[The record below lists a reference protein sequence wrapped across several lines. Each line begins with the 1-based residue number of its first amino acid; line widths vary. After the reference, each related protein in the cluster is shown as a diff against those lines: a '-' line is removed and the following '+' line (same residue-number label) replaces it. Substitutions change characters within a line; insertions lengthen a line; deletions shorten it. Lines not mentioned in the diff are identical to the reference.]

1 MDTLGLEAR
10 KRLTLAAT
18 ILGSSLA
25 FIDATVVIVA
35 LPTIEEDLDLGLTGQ
50 QWVFLSYSLALAS
63 LYLVGGAVGDR
74 YGRRRVFIWGT
85 AGFAVASL
93 LAGAAPNEAVLI
105 LARTL
110 QGVAGA
116 FLTTNSL
123 ALLRGAYGAEAGR
136 AIGLWTSFTSVATIL
151 GPPAGGA
158 LVEWVSWR
166 WIFLLNLPLAAA
178 AVVLALLG
186 REEAPAPA
194 RTGRLDLPGAA
205 LAATG
210 FGLLTYGL
218 VEGADRG
225 FGELWWAFV
234 GGRGRARRVRGRRD
248 AACAEPMLPFA
259 LFRERNF
266 AAANA
271 ETFLVY
277 AGLYGFFVFFTLY
290 LQFLGFTPFEA
301 GLLNIPSS
309 IVMILLAARFGA
321 LADKHGPRLFLTL
334 GPALIGLG
342 TLVFAVVDSRS
353 EFWTFG
359 IVGILLFSLG
369 LAMMVAPITAT
380 ALKSAPERYA
390 GIASGVNST
399 VSRLGSLM
407 AVAVIGLVIA
417 LVFDANTDAPDAV
430 PLAVDQTAPD
440 LRLASV
446 DGFRAGMVVAAAL
459 AFAGA
464 RGRRVRD
471 LQPRGARRARAAG
484 QRPGDGA
491 SRKLSPAA
499 RSRTRATASARDSP
513 KPVKMASR

>member
-1 MDTLGLEAR
+1 MGTLGLESR

-35 LPTIEEDLDLGLTGQ
+35 LPTMEEDLGLGLTGQ
-50 QWVFLSYSLALAS
+50 QWIFLSYSLALAA

-74 YGRRRVFIWGT
+74 FGRRPVFVAGA
-85 AGFAVASL
+85 AGFALASL

-105 LARTL
+105 VARTL

-123 ALLRGAYGAEAGR
+123 ALLRGAYGDDAGR
-136 AIGLWTSFTSVATIL
+136 AIGLWTAFTSVATIA
-151 GPPAGGA
+151 GPPVGGA

-166 WIFLLNLPLAAA
+166 WIFLLNLPLAAI
-178 AVVLALLG
+178 AVVLALVG
-186 REEAPAPA
+186 REDKAETPRSGRFDPA
-194 RTGRLDLPGAA
+194 GAA
-205 LAATG
+205 LAAAG

-218 VEGADRG
+218 VEGTERG
-225 FGELWWAFV
+225 FAGLWWAFLGSAAALV
-234 GGRGRARRVRGRRD
+234 AFAVVETRV
-248 AACAEPMLPFA
+248 AEPMLPFA
-259 LFRERNF
+259 LFRRRNF

-277 AGLYGFFVFFTLY
+277 AGLYGFIVYFTIY

-301 GLLNIPSS
+301 GLLNIPTSV
-309 IVMILLAARFGA
+309 VMILLAARFGG
-321 LADKHGPRLFLTL
+321 LADRHGPRLYLTV

-342 TLVFAVVDSRS
+342 ALTFTLVESRS
-353 EFWTFG
+353 DFWRYGLAGLAF
-359 IVGILLFSLG
+359 FSVG

-399 VSRLGSLM
+399 VSRLGSLV
-407 AVAVIGLVIA
+407 AVAVIGLVIS
-417 LVFDANTDAPDAV
+417 LVFDAQVDAPGAV
-430 PLAVDQTAPD
+430 PLAKDQVDPE
-440 LRLASV
+440 LRDASA
-446 DGFRAGMVVAAAL
+446 DGFRAGMLVAAGL

-464 RGRRVRD
+464 AVGALWISNREATAGAEPAVRD
-471 LQPRGARRARAAG
+471 EA
-484 QRPGDGA
+484 
-491 SRKLSPAA
+491 
-499 RSRTRATASARDSP
+499 ATAEI
-513 KPVKMASR
+513 

>member
-1 MDTLGLEAR
+1 VDTLGLDAR
-10 KRLTLAAT
+10 RRLTLAAT

-35 LPTIEEDLDLGLTGQ
+35 LPTMEEDLDLGLTGQ
-50 QWVFLSYSLALAS
+50 QWVFLSYSLALAA
-63 LYLVGGAVGDR
+63 LYLPGGAVGDR
-74 YGRRRVFIWGT
+74 YGRRPVFVAGA
-85 AGFAVASL
+85 AGFALASL
-93 LAGAAPNEAVLI
+93 LAGAAPNEAVL
-105 LARTL
+105 LVARFL

-123 ALLRGAYGAEAGR
+123 ALLRGVYGAEAGR

-178 AVVLALLG
+178 AVALALLG
-186 REEAPAPA
+186 RGDEAAPE
-194 RTGRLDLPGAA
+194 RTGRLDLPGAG
-205 LAATG
+205 LAAIG
-210 FGLLTYGL
+210 FGFLTYGL
-218 VEGADRG
+218 VEGAERG
-225 FGELWWAFV
+225 FSSLWWAYVVAVVALAAFIV
-234 GGRGRARRVRGRRD
+234 VERRV
-248 AACAEPMLPFA
+248 AQPMLPFE

-290 LQFLGFTPFEA
+290 LQFLGFTAFEA
-301 GLLNIPSS
+301 GLLNIPTS
-309 IVMILLAARFGA
+309 IVMIALAARFGG
-321 LADKHGPRLFLTL
+321 LADTHGPRLYLTL
-334 GPALIGLG
+334 GPALIGAG
-342 TLVFAVVDSRS
+342 TLVFAIVSTRS

-359 IVGILLFSLG
+359 IAGLVLFSLG

-417 LVFDANTDAPDAV
+417 LVFDSRTDVDGAV
-430 PLAVDQTAPD
+430 PLAKDQALPE
-440 LRLASV
+440 LRDASV
-446 DGFRAGMVVAAAL
+446 DAFRAGMLVAAGL

-464 RGRRVRD
+464 AVGAGGISNRDARGEQAPEVTE
-471 LQPRGARRARAAG
+471 QAPAPAG
-484 QRPGDGA
+484 
-491 SRKLSPAA
+491 S
-499 RSRTRATASARDSP
+499 
-513 KPVKMASR
+513 

>member
-1 MDTLGLEAR
+1 MDTLGVEAR

-50 QWVFLSYSLALAS
+50 QWVFLSYSLSLAA
-63 LYLVGGAVGDR
+63 LYLVGGAIGDR
-74 YGRRRVFIWGT
+74 YGRRRVFVAGA
-85 AGFAVASL
+85 AGFAAASL

-105 LARTL
+105 VARTL

-123 ALLRGAYGAEAGR
+123 ALLRGAYGADSGR
-136 AIGLWTSFTSVATIL
+136 AIGLWTSFTSIATIL

-186 REEAPAPA
+186 RDEEPAAA

-218 VEGADRG
+218 VEGADQG
-225 FGELWWAFV
+225 FGGLWWAFLGAAAALAAFAV
-234 GGRGRARRVRGRRD
+234 VETRV
-248 AACAEPMLPFA
+248 AEPMLPFG
-259 LFRERNF
+259 LFRVRNF

-271 ETFLVY
+271 QTFLVY
-277 AGLYGFFVFFTLY
+277 AGLYGFFVYFTLY

-301 GLLNIPSS
+301 GLLNIPTSL
-309 IVMILLAARFGA
+309 VMILLAARFGA
-321 LADKHGPRLFLTL
+321 LADKHGPRLFLTV
-334 GPALIGLG
+334 GPALIGVG
-342 TLVFAVVDSRS
+342 TLVFALVETRS
-353 EFWTFG
+353 EFWTYG
-359 IVGILLFSLG
+359 VAGLLLFSLG

-399 VSRLGSLM
+399 VSRLGSLV

-417 LVFDANTDAPDAV
+417 LVFAAQTDVESAV
-430 PLAVDQTAPD
+430 PLARDQAAPE
-440 LRLASV
+440 LRQASV
-446 DGFRAGMVVAAAL
+446 DGFRAGMVLAAAL
-459 AFAGA
+459 ALAGSAVGAFGISNREA
-464 RGRRVRD
+464 RGEAVSVVSE
-471 LQPRGARRARAAG
+471 P
-484 QRPGDGA
+484 
-491 SRKLSPAA
+491 
-499 RSRTRATASARDSP
+499 ATAPAES
-513 KPVKMASR
+513 

>member
-1 MDTLGLEAR
+1 VDTLGLEAR

-50 QWVFLSYSLALAS
+50 QWVFLSYSLALAA
-63 LYLVGGAVGDR
+63 LYLVGGAIGDR
-74 YGRRRVFIWGT
+74 YGRRRVFI
-85 AGFAVASL
+85 AGAAAFALASL
-93 LAGAAPNEAVLI
+93 LAGAAPNEAVLVV
-105 LARTL
+105 ARAL

-123 ALLRGAYGAEAGR
+123 ALLRGAYGADSGR

-186 REEAPAPA
+186 RDEESASP
-194 RTGRLDLPGAA
+194 RTGRLDLAGAT
-205 LAATG
+205 LAAAG

-225 FGELWWAFV
+225 FGGLWWAFAGAAV
-234 GGRGRARRVRGRRD
+234 ALTAFVVVETRVD
-248 AACAEPMLPFA
+248 EPMLPFA
-259 LFRERNF
+259 LFRKRNF

-271 ETFLVY
+271 QTFLVY

-309 IVMILLAARFGA
+309 IVMIVLAARFGA
-321 LADKHGPRLFLTL
+321 LADRQGPRLYLTL

-342 TLVFAVVDSRS
+342 TLVFAVVDTKS
-353 EFWTFG
+353 EFWSYG
-359 IVGILLFSLG
+359 IVGLLLFSLG

-399 VSRLGSLM
+399 VSRLGSLL
-407 AVAVIGLVIA
+407 AIAVIGLVIT
-417 LVFDANTDAPDAV
+417 LVFEANVDVEGAV
-430 PLAVDQTAPD
+430 PLAMGQTAPE
-440 LRLASV
+440 LREASV
-446 DGFRAGMVVAAAL
+446 DAFRAGMAVAAAL

-464 RGRRVRD
+464 AVGAVGISNREARGEAPPAVSE
-471 LQPRGARRARAAG
+471 QAPAPAG
-484 QRPGDGA
+484 
-491 SRKLSPAA
+491 S
-499 RSRTRATASARDSP
+499 
-513 KPVKMASR
+513 

>member
-1 MDTLGLEAR
+1 VDTLGPEAR

-35 LPTIEEDLDLGLTGQ
+35 LPTIETDLDLGLTGQ
-50 QWVFLSYSLALAS
+50 QWIFLSYSLALAA
-63 LYLVGGAVGDR
+63 LYLVGGAIGDR
-74 YGRRRVFIWGT
+74 YGRRSVFVAGA
-85 AGFAVASL
+85 AGFALASL
-93 LAGAAPNEAVLI
+93 LAGAAPSEGVLI
-105 LARTL
+105 VARTL

-123 ALLRGAYGAEAGR
+123 ALLRGSYGEDAGR

-178 AVVLALLG
+178 AVLLALLG
-186 REEAPAPA
+186 RDEEPASG
-194 RTGRLDLPGAA
+194 RSGRLDLPGAV

-210 FGLLTYGL
+210 FGLLTFGL

-225 FGELWWAFV
+225 FGGYWWAFLGAAAALTGFV
-234 GGRGRARRVRGRRD
+234 LVEMRVD
-248 AACAEPMLPFA
+248 EPMLPFD

-271 ETFLVY
+271 QTFLVY
-277 AGLYGFFVFFTLY
+277 AGLYGFLVFSTLY

-301 GLLNIPSS
+301 GLLNIPTSV
-309 IVMILLAARFGA
+309 VMILLAARFGG
-321 LADKHGPRLFLTL
+321 LADRHGPRLYLTV

-342 TLVFAVVDSRS
+342 TLVFAVVDAKS

-359 IVGILLFSLG
+359 VVGLLLFSLG

-399 VSRLGSLM
+399 VSRLGSLI
-407 AVAVIGLVIA
+407 AIAVIGLVVT
-417 LVFDANTDAPDAV
+417 LVFEANTDVAGAV
-430 PLAVDQTAPD
+430 PIAIDQTAPE
-440 LRLASV
+440 LRAASV
-446 DGFRAGMVVAAAL
+446 DAFRAAMAVAAAL

-464 RGRRVRD
+464 AIGAFWISNREARGETPPVSEEA
-471 LQPRGARRARAAG
+471 PAPAG
-484 QRPGDGA
+484 
-491 SRKLSPAA
+491 S
-499 RSRTRATASARDSP
+499 
-513 KPVKMASR
+513 